1 MSSQPGKQ
9 TMAIHILLSDIS
21 IIKSN
26 QAMKFGPLIEYN
38 IRNIFHEE
46 PHTNCGGGTFLR
58 PFPNRS
64 KLSLPLDQKPNVVY
78 SLYLLYRKL
87 RAIEISCNLLKL

>member
-9 TMAIHILLSDIS
+9 TIAIHILLSDIS

-26 QAMKFGPLIEYN
+26 QAMKSGPLIEYN

-46 PHTNCGGGTFLR
+46 PHTKCGGGTFLR

-64 KLSLPLDQKPNVVY
+64 KLRIPLDQKPNVLY
-78 SLYLLYRKL
+78 SLYYCIASWGLSK
-87 RAIEISCNLLKL
+87 